1 MVEDLEDMVEED
13 WEDMVVDTVEDMDH
27 PWLDTMILVIRT

>member
-1 MVEDLEDMVEED
+1 MVEED